1 VNLGNIGVS
10 IMHQSEC
17 LAKGGFKIN
26 GPPEMG
32 KGPMHNEE
40 DQEPSNEASL
50 PKPTQVGRIETCT
63 ELISKAMRCLENNDK
78 QCVTR
83 LIEELIKANC
93 HNGNA
98 VGKELADEVKDAFH
112 ELWLISDSGE
122 VCRLL
127 MLLRN
132 LGISKNWIREAL
144 GLNSKDLNK
153 RLAKCGIDWES
164 KAMRNDIV
172 KRIKDLLREKFGWSE
187 TKMCEELFKFIGID
201 VEAFRRYGIEP
212 CIWLEGLEELSDL
225 KKPYWFG
232 LRTSDLSVKEFG
244 DIISLEID
252 TTGSV
257 DAVFFPTLLNTVK
270 TPSLIVKRERGAPA
284 VKYVQKQIVL
294 TFYVDLG
301 VNKWPWPMKLSDDEF
316 ERILNGFSDEEL
328 AEFVAGVVDG
338 DGSVV
343 YYYNDNDETE
353 LVFVYIT
360 ACKACPKRIVLDVLK
375 EIIAKRFGIIGTI
388 NQLENADALVFRG
401 RNAVKL
407 LRHITRYLHHPL
419 RRLRAELILA
429 YYDGRISRE
438 ELMELYKPT
447 RYEQGRDD
455 IKRNRGLEVLVRAAP
470 QTHIHGGTKHEI
482 ESMVD

>member
-1 VNLGNIGVS
+1 MSRLELCQRLI
-10 IMHQSEC
+10 
-17 LAKGGFKIN
+17 
-26 GPPEMG
+26 
-32 KGPMHNEE
+32 EE
-40 DQEPSNEASL
+40 
-50 PKPTQVGRIETCT
+50 TR
-63 ELISKAMRCLENNDK
+63 RCLENNDRD
-78 QCVTR
+78 CVMR
-83 LIEELIKANC
+83 KIEELIRADC

-98 VGKELADEVKDAFH
+98 VGKEVADRVRNVVH

-127 MLLRN
+127 MLLRG
-132 LGISKNWIREAL
+132 LGTSRNWVREAL
-144 GLNSKDLNK
+144 GMSTKSLSRWLTRCN
-153 RLAKCGIDWES
+153 IDWE
-164 KAMRNDIV
+164 ARVARNDVV
-172 KRIKDLLREKFGWSE
+172 KEIEDLLRRLGWSE
-187 TKMCEELFKFIGID
+187 VGMCEELWRFVGVD
-201 VEAFRRYGIEP
+201 VDEFRRHGIEP
-212 CIWLEGLEELSDL
+212 CAWLEGLESLRDLRRPYWLGLRASDL
-225 KKPYWFG
+225 M
-232 LRTSDLSVKEFG
+232 VKEFG

-401 RNAVKL
+401 EKAVRL
-407 LRHITRYLHHPL
+407 LRRIVKYMHHPI
-419 RRLRAELILA
+419 RRIRAELIPAL
-429 YYDGRISRE
+429 YDGRISLE
-438 ELMELYKPT
+438 VFEKL
-447 RYEQGRDD
+447 YEQTEYDQGAPDV
-455 IKRNRGLEVLVRAAP
+455 KRSRGLEALARAAP